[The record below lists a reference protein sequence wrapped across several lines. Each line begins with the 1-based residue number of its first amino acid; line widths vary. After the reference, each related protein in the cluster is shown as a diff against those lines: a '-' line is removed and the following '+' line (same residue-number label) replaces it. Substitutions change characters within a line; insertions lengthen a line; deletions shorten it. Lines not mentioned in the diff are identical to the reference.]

1 MSEEKIKG
9 WIVRQFKDK
18 DADPSEME
26 NWLLENS
33 ENPYFDTIMQE
44 LLDDVDYYDPVDSS
58 RGYSLFK
65 AKISREEAIPKLVY
79 LSWHGMSYDYDS
91 GCLRHPNL

>member
-1 MSEEKIKG
+1 MSEERIKD

-33 ENPYFDTIMQE
+33 ENPQFDTIMQE

-58 RGYSLFK
+58 RGYSLFRTK
-65 AKISREEAIPKLVY
+65 KGFKLNHIFTLFDNIKN
-79 LSWHGMSYDYDS
+79 LSF
-91 GCLRHPNL
+91 